1 MLDKFA
7 EQDFYEEHPVVW
19 YLTEQ
24 RAYKIELLATF
35 VTPSDSDSYKM
46 FDEPAELEAYL
57 AEALGKSK
65 FKTAADT
72 QGVERI
78 MTLSTCA
85 YHAEDGR
92 FIVVAKKTDPAA

>member
-1 MLDKFA
+1 M
-7 EQDFYEEHPVVW
+7 VW

-46 FDEPAELEAYL
+46 FDEHAELETYL

-65 FKTAADT
+65 FRTAADT

-85 YHAEDGR
+85 YEYDNSR
-92 FIVVAKKTDPAA
+92 TVVVGSVIPVEYKVS